1 MNGKTEKRFACSA
14 RKIVLALAIVLA
26 CSMFLTGCAKN
37 SDKVNYH
44 LRGGGYCDDIQEY
57 PKYFRP
63 EMLINSLEELYVYC
77 SMVGWRPSEPG
88 KPWKYDSKIER
99 VLKNYDEEYF
109 TKKSLIIVVYKWD
122 ASRNPIKE
130 VKIKGLT
137 KECNSLIIDLDV
149 IYLLD
154 AILFPMTNLTNYVYM
169 LEVKQE
175 DIQGTTATAIRI
187 NKKEINMQPADVSFD
202 GEFVF

>member
-1 MNGKTEKRFACSA
+1 M
-14 RKIVLALAIVLA
+14 
-26 CSMFLTGCAKN
+26 
-37 SDKVNYH
+37 
-44 LRGGGYCDDIQEY
+44 
-57 PKYFRP
+57 
-63 EMLINSLEELYVYC
+63 
-77 SMVGWRPSEPG
+77 
-88 KPWKYDSKIER
+88 
-99 VLKNYDEEYF
+99 
-109 TKKSLIIVVYKWD
+109 VYKWD

-187 NKKEINMQPADVSFD
+187 NKIEREITTEDVLFD
-202 GEFVF
+202 GEFKY

>member
-1 MNGKTEKRFACSA
+1 M
-14 RKIVLALAIVLA
+14 
-26 CSMFLTGCAKN
+26 
-37 SDKVNYH
+37 
-44 LRGGGYCDDIQEY
+44 
-57 PKYFRP
+57 
-63 EMLINSLEELYVYC
+63 
-77 SMVGWRPSEPG
+77 
-88 KPWKYDSKIER
+88 
-99 VLKNYDEEYF
+99 
-109 TKKSLIIVVYKWD
+109 
-122 ASRNPIKE
+122 
-130 VKIKGLT
+130 
-137 KECNSLIIDLDV
+137 IIDLDV